1 MQFHL
6 PRPPITAAQALRQRV
21 RAGIEMRSI
30 VLAFLLLQL
39 GWASPAYAQ
48 SASPMAGMLPLFA
61 KNNCASLKETAE
73 QLFCGDPDLNALA
86 PRLGAAVEA
95 RLSRIVDRRQAVEEN
110 VEWIESRNASC
121 GVFGVQQIQP
131 AAYPSVKACLLKATQ
146 ERIAILADSNFDC
159 LAANTTASLVICADP
174 ELAIAEKEL
183 NSQVVALIARL
194 TEGEAKGAL
203 AEYARWTRTR
213 DRICDLDD
221 KDNVP
226 LNELESAEPCL
237 NDLIKQKLAE
247 VAGARGDPKKM
258 FGKDMLSPSPD
269 ADAVDLCVGRIHA
282 ASTCENF
289 LRISR
294 VLQLDVEASER
305 DAIVTAAVEMRV
317 LAPFSICSPIA
328 SNCTGTCWDLQ
339 ARQPKASAAGSRE
352 NVSVGYRLTIE
363 KSFAFQKTKDG
374 SWRCSTESLRP
385 VEYGTAQRGP

>member
-6 PRPPITAAQALRQRV
+6 PRPLITAAQALRQRV

-39 GWASPAYAQ
+39 GWAPPAYAQ

-73 QLFCGDPDLNALA
+73 QLFCGDLDLNALA
-86 PRLGAAVEA
+86 PRLSAAVEA
-95 RLSRIVDRRQAVEEN
+95 RLSRIVDRRQAAEEN

-121 GVFGVQQIQP
+121 GIFGVQPIQP

-159 LAANTTASLVICADP
+159 LATNTTASLVICADP

-194 TEGEAKGAL
+194 KEGEAKGAL

-226 LNELESAEPCL
+226 LNELESSEPCL
-237 NDLIKQKLAE
+237 SDLIKQKLAE
-247 VAGARGDPKKM
+247 VAGARGDPKKL

-269 ADAVDLCVGRIHA
+269 ADAVDLCVGRIHTA
-282 ASTCENF
+282 NTCENF

-305 DAIVTAAVEMRV
+305 DAIVTAAVEMKV

>member
-1 MQFHL
+1 
-6 PRPPITAAQALRQRV
+6 
-21 RAGIEMRSI
+21 MRSI
-30 VLAFLLLQL
+30 VLALLALGL
-39 GWASPAYAQ
+39 GWAPPAFAQ
-48 SASPMAGMLPLFA
+48 AAPDARRPMAEMLPLFA
-61 KNNCASLKETAE
+61 KNKCAELRDAAE

-95 RLSRIVDRRQAVEEN
+95 RLSRIVDRRQAAEEN

-121 GVFGVQQIQP
+121 GVFGVQPIQP
-131 AAYPSVKACLLKATQ
+131 AAFPSVKACLLKATQ

-159 LAANTTASLVICADP
+159 LAANTTAGLVICADP
-174 ELAIAEKEL
+174 ELAIADKEL
-183 NSQVVALIARL
+183 NNQVVALIAKL
-194 TEGEAKGAL
+194 KEGEVKGAL
-203 AEYARWTRTR
+203 TEYARWTRTR

-226 LNELESAEPCL
+226 LSELESSEPCL
-237 NDLIKQKLAE
+237 NDLMKQKLAE
-247 VAGARGDPKKM
+247 VTAARGDPKKL

-269 ADAVDLCVGRIHA
+269 ADAVDLCVGRIH
-282 ASTCENF
+282 STNTCENF

-305 DAIVTAAVEMRV
+305 DAIVTAAVEMKV

-339 ARQPKASAAGSRE
+339 ARQPKAVAANSRE
-352 NVSVGYRLTIE
+352 NISVGYRLTVE
-363 KSFAFQKTKDG
+363 KSFAFQKAKDG
-374 SWRCSTESLRP
+374 SWRCSTETLRP

>member
-1 MQFHL
+1 
-6 PRPPITAAQALRQRV
+6 
-21 RAGIEMRSI
+21 MRSI

-73 QLFCGDPDLNALA
+73 QLSCGDPDLNALA
-86 PRLGAAVEA
+86 PRLSAAVEA
-95 RLSRIVDRRQAVEEN
+95 RLSRIVDRRQAAEEN
-110 VEWIESRNASC
+110 VEWIGSRNASC
-121 GVFGVQQIQP
+121 GIFGVQPIQP
-131 AAYPSVKACLLKATQ
+131 AAFPSVKACLLKATQ
-146 ERIAILADSNFDC
+146 ERIVILADSNFDC

-174 ELAIAEKEL
+174 ELAIVEKEL
-183 NSQVVALIARL
+183 NSQVVALIAKL
-194 TEGEAKGAL
+194 KDGEAKGAL

-226 LNELESAEPCL
+226 LNELESSEPCL

-247 VAGARGDPKKM
+247 VAAAKGDPKKL

-269 ADAVDLCVGRIHA
+269 ADAVDLCVGRIHS

-305 DAIVTAAVEMRV
+305 DAIVTAAVEMKV

-352 NVSVGYRLTIE
+352 NVLVGYRLTIE
-363 KSFAFQKTKDG
+363 KSFGFQKTKDG

-385 VEYGTAQRGP
+385 LEYGAAQRGP